1 MAKLELMTVL
11 VSLEKL
17 HEAGKPDMALA
28 VIKEILEE
36 ARSETKKKNQNP

>member
-1 MAKLELMTVL
+1 MTKLELMTVL

-28 VIKEILEE
+28 LIKELLEE
-36 ARSETKKKNQNP
+36 VRME